1 MLGRFSIYAGV
12 RRAAPLLQVAA
23 LAPLLLQVACQP
35 KDTRPGL
42 WLRGETSETSATDWS
57 LAADVEE
64 IFIETRPWYG
74 IRHSTTIW
82 CVVIDDALYIGSY
95 GDEKKA
101 WERNV
106 ARNNEARLG
115 IDGNLFDV
123 TVTPVT
129 APALVSALDAA
140 YNRKYDMEEVF
151 GEDTPRWWYY
161 RVVQPPA

>member
-1 MLGRFSIYAGV
+1 MSGWFSIHTGL
-12 RRAAPLLQVAA
+12 RRAPRLQLVVALVPLI
-23 LAPLLLQVACQP
+23 LQVACQP

-42 WLRGETSETSATDWS
+42 WLRGQASETSATDWS
-57 LAADVEE
+57 FAADVEE

-82 CVVIDDALYIGSY
+82 CVVLNGALYIGSY
-95 GDEKKA
+95 GDETKA

-115 IDGNLFDV
+115 IDGNLYDV
-123 TVTPVT
+123 TISKVT
-129 APALVSALDAA
+129 ATALVSALDAA

-151 GEDTPRWWYY
+151 GEDTPPWWYY
-161 RVVQPPA
+161 QVGRPPA